1 MVSSV
6 LQDWREGEREDER
19 GVCGGLFLA
28 EGAMAKVSV
37 EELRDW
43 FRYTELKPASFLQG
57 DLEEVAALE
66 AKYPSPVSGF
76 LMRWKRMVGL
86 LKPLPTVFGV
96 NGGKR
101 KRTRRTRR

>member
-1 MVSSV
+1 
-6 LQDWREGEREDER
+6 
-19 GVCGGLFLA
+19 
-28 EGAMAKVSV
+28 MAKVSV

-86 LKPLPTVFGV
+86 LKPLPTVFDAK
-96 NGGKR
+96 GGKR